1 MKQAVLVSFS
11 KLVICTS
18 PINDA
23 LFAAQHFAKLLFFF
37 FAWVFQTL
45 KKLNTMF
52 MKVLGGKQGVL
63 WEMCN
68 GK

>member
-37 FAWVFQTL
+37 LLGISDV
-45 KKLNTMF
+45 KKTKYNVYESF
-52 MKVLGGKQGVL
+52 GR
-63 WEMCN
+63 
-68 GK
+68 